1 MTDHRV
7 YGYTFGPTQ
16 SATSATR
23 RLSTLAPLPDVESAM
38 SALERG
44 RAVAARK
51 AVDTQK
57 NTLVIDQLRTDS
69 RSRRMKNGA

>member
-7 YGYTFGPTQ
+7 GNYTFGPTQ
-16 SATSATR
+16 SATSAAR
-23 RLSTLAPLPDVESAM
+23 RLSALAPLSDVESAM

-57 NTLVIDQLRTDS
+57 NLTVIDQLRTDS
-69 RSRRMKNGA
+69 RTRRMKNGA